1 MQQQQRVTSY
11 ESKNKAQNTTAILT
25 MMMMIII
32 IMIINIIREERTRSY
47 LRNNQY
53 KKMKEHNCHYFNQA
67 NKTKPSQA
75 KKKTT
80 RNAPKNLNERN
91 VITCIIIISS
101 GRDWIGWNELEGVT
115 YKRSDMNIV

>member
-25 MMMMIII
+25 MMMMMII

-75 KKKTT
+75 NKKTT

-101 GRDWIGWNELEGVT
+101 GWDWIGWNELEGVT